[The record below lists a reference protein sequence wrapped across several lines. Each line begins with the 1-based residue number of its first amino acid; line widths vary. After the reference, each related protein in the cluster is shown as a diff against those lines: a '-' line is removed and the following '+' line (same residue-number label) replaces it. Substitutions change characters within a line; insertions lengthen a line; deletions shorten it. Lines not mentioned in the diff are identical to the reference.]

1 MNVGDRLLYA
11 LSARGAMSWTSVK
24 RAFDCLHEEQND
36 LHSEEFW
43 RYRRRDAVTV
53 LENLAHVEFDTRP
66 QCMTVTVTS
75 PAIAVLPGLGLA
87 VGVLVGARSPAGIDH
102 LSQAARRAGIT
113 LDVRQQQG
121 DSTFYPTCVSLT
133 AETINDLAAFA
144 ASQNLHF
151 SEMPP
156 AWSILHFA
164 GSLDDYLASLQPED
178 LANLNWE
185 REDFDP
191 DALFFRRTRRQDR
204 VVLSRYTHPA
214 RRTKLHVLHKE
225 AATTRVDAD
234 WGRFALMHELA
245 QDVLLYDPQEFT
257 LAIPITM
264 PLPKLLARSLCLSSG
279 FLPAEVGGVHWTG
292 SRVKARVYRR
302 VPSAI
307 AERVALKLHQRL
319 VLHRPGNT
327 DWRKA

>member
-11 LSARGAMSWTSVK
+11 ISARRAMSWTSVK
-24 RAFDCLHEEQND
+24 RAFDCLHEENID
-36 LHSEEFW
+36 VHNEDFW

-66 QCMTVTVTS
+66 EHMTVTVTS
-75 PAIAVLPGLGLA
+75 PAIAVLPGLGLT
-87 VGVLVGARSPAGIDH
+87 VGILAGARSPAGIDH
-102 LSQAARRAGIT
+102 LRLAAKRAGIGWE
-113 LDVRQQQG
+113 VRAQHG
-121 DSTFYPTCVSLT
+121 DSTFYPTCISLT
-133 AETINDLAAFA
+133 AETINDLTAFA
-144 ASQNLHF
+144 ASQNLDC
-151 SEMPP
+151 SATPP

-164 GSLDDYLASLQPED
+164 GSLDDYLASLQAED
-178 LANLNWE
+178 LASLNWE

-191 DALFFRRTRRQDR
+191 DALFFRRMRRQDR

-214 RRTKLHVLHKE
+214 RRTKLHVLYKE
-225 AATTRVDAD
+225 AATTRLDAD
-234 WGRFALMHELA
+234 WGRFALMRELA
-245 QDVLLYDPQEFT
+245 QDVLRYDPQEFT

-302 VPSAI
+302 VPFAI
-307 AERVALKLHQRL
+307 AELVALKLRQRL
-319 VLHRPGNT
+319 VLRDPGNA
-327 DWRKA
+327 D